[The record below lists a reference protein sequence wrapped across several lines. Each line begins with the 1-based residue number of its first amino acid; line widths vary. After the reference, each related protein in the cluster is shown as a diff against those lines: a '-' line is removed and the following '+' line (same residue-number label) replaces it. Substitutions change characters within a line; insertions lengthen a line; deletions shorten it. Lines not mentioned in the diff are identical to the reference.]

1 MIKHFGLSFPI
12 LRAFPKILLLE
23 IFLELLN
30 LYIYKEKDVSSSS
43 TKILNTILE
52 GGFFPNQP
60 KSAEVTHVL
69 EKKDDLSKEN
79 YRAVSVLF
87 HVSNLLEKIVFNQ
100 INKKKQTGFC
110 KNHNTENVLL
120 NITEKWR
127 HALDKGKTV
136 STVFMDLPKAFDT
149 LNHNLLLA

>member
-1 MIKHFGLSFPI
+1 MIKHFRLSFPI

-127 HALDKGKTV
+127 HALDKGKMV

>member
-1 MIKHFGLSFPI
+1 MIKHFRLSFPI
-12 LRAFPKILLLE
+12 LPAFPKILLLE

-43 TKILNTILE
+43 AKILNTILE